1 MAEIKK
7 FKSKKDKF
15 DSWFKEVVDHNP
27 NTKKVVMILHDG
39 KEYNMAYFNVTTKDL
54 TNFKDT
60 LELEI
65 IDKFIIEN
73 MSRYINVV

>member
-15 DSWFKEVVDHNP
+15 DSWLKDVVDHNP
-27 NTKKVVMILHDG
+27 NTKKVVLLLHDG
-39 KEYNMAYFNVTTKDL
+39 KDYSMAYFNTTTTDL
-54 TNFKDT
+54 SAFKDA

-65 IDKFIIEN
+65 IDKFMMEN
-73 MSRYINVV
+73 ISRYINVV